1 MNFKSWKTWVGLV
14 VVGLVVVGGSYLFW
28 TRNSAEGEAYTVT
41 TDEAMRQ
48 DLTEYIS
55 TTGTIEPINKQDVFG
70 DGMVDDVQVAV
81 GDEVNEGDVLA
92 TYQSPETEATEITAN
107 QAGTVTAV
115 NVTSGQVDTNAQQGQ
130 PSITVADLSHL
141 EVHLTLSKQD
151 ASDVQVDQAVELTYN
166 DETYNG
172 TVKTVDPVARP
183 EQAQMGNNGNPTLA
197 ATISFDDDQDLSA
210 LIAGFEIDLDIT
222 VNEAENTLT
231 VPIEALQY
239 NSDNEPF
246 VYIIENEKAR
256 QIAIQTGIQ
265 SGTVI
270 EVTGGDLRE
279 GDQIILS
286 PDDELTDGDPVTI
299 KANDDA

>member
-1 MNFKSWKTWVGLV
+1 MS
-14 VVGLVVVGGSYLFW
+14 
-28 TRNSAEGEAYTVT
+28 R
-41 TDEAMRQ
+41 
-48 DLTEYIS
+48 
-55 TTGTIEPINKQDVFG
+55 
-70 DGMVDDVQVAV
+70 
-81 GDEVNEGDVLA
+81 
-92 TYQSPETEATEITAN
+92 
-107 QAGTVTAV
+107 
-115 NVTSGQVDTNAQQGQ
+115 
-130 PSITVADLSHL
+130 
-141 EVHLTLSKQD
+141 
-151 ASDVQVDQAVELTYN
+151 
-166 DETYNG
+166 
-172 TVKTVDPVARP
+172 ARP